1 MSRRKKEELPDD
13 PRGPASWPLWLLL
26 RALSYVACL
35 LPWPVLRALTLPLVA
50 AFYVMT
56 LWREPRQNRRGRG
69 VLRNMRIAFGDEL
82 DAAARRRLCWRYC
95 EHGALLICEFL
106 RLPLIDRRRLPRW
119 IDLSEAR
126 AVLELYREGRGVICA
141 TGHFGN
147 WEMLGYGA
155 GFLVPLISLARPFPE
170 PGLQRFFYAQRG
182 RSGARVR
189 SKFGGLWPLRKALKR
204 GEAIGLNM
212 DENLRRG
219 GLFVPFCG
227 VLASTNPSAA
237 ILQRNTGAPIVVLT
251 CARVGAERFRLR
263 VWDVIL
269 PEPERPAAEERER
282 VTARIAAAFERG
294 LREYPEQWLWALR
307 RWETRP
313 EAELNADP
321 AGRLPEAQRPE

>member
-1 MSRRKKEELPDD
+1 MGRRKKEDLPDD
-13 PRGPASWPLWLLL
+13 PRGPASWPLWFGL
-26 RALSYVACL
+26 RGLSWVFCL
-35 LPWPVLRALTLPLVA
+35 LPWPVLRGLTLPLVA
-50 AFYVMT
+50 VFYAVT
-56 LWREPRQNRRGRG
+56 LWREERQNRRRRG

-82 DAAARRRLCWRYC
+82 DAAGRRRLCWRYC
-95 EHGALLICEFL
+95 DHGALLICEFL
-106 RLPLIDRRRLPRW
+106 RLPLLDRRRLPRR
-119 IDLSEAR
+119 IDLSEVQP
-126 AVLELYREGRGVICA
+126 VLELYRQGGGLICA

-155 GFLVPLISLARPFPE
+155 GYLLPLLSLARPFPE
-170 PGLQRFFYAQRG
+170 PGLQRFFYERRR

-204 GEAIGLNM
+204 GEAVGLNM

-237 ILQRNTGAPIVVLT
+237 ILQRNTGAPIVVIT
-251 CARVGAERFRLR
+251 CPRVGPERFRLR
-263 VWDVIL
+263 VWDVIQA
-269 PEPERPAAEERER
+269 EPERPAAEERER

-313 EAELNADP
+313 EGERE
-321 AGRLPEAQRPE
+321 GELPERIG